1 MTPVLS
7 LLCMVYVAVYTLS
20 PLLPEAMDA
29 ALFAMVIDGVCNG
42 SPFDDVTLMVITSL
56 TFARVPP
63 LLLFE
68 VIVTEA
74 IVGIDSS

>member
-1 MTPVLS
+1 
-7 LLCMVYVAVYTLS
+7 
-20 PLLPEAMDA
+20 MDA